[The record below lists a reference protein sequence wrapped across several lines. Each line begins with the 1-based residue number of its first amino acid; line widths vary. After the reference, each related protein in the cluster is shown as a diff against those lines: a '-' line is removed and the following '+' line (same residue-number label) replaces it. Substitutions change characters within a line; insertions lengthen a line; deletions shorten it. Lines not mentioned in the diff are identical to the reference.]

1 MKWVQLLAILHG
13 VIHTVKTNKTHTYTE
28 ARSVAQARLLL
39 DSCFGREFLQMI
51 NGPFEN
57 QTEALGEATLKSLQH
72 KLY

>member
-13 VIHTVKTNKTHTYTE
+13 VIPTVKINKTHTYTE

-51 NGPFEN
+51 NGAFEN
-57 QTEALGEATLKSLQH
+57 QTVGKPP
-72 KLY
+72 